1 MSLALPAA
9 LLLLL
14 VLPGYIFVYT
24 YKGRLRPQNDALV
37 SNASMTASWIIGL
50 LGAIVAHAL
59 WVPLCNC
66 LLRRTGQSLR
76 VDMNSVAY
84 LLAGEY
90 KEGFHSAASALTNY
104 PYQVMGYFAS
114 LYVVAAAL
122 GALSHYLV
130 RTGRWDRRFR
140 SLRFNNKWYY
150 LFSPDV
156 PITGVVVTVTCQHK
170 DQTSL
175 YTGVLESYDFTADG
189 QLELLV
195 LISAARAQLSP
206 NASTTPVFSPI
217 PESDSCS
224 GAEMSTRS
232 TSTTCIRSRSLSPL
246 LRPHLRLQQAP
257 RQTRLCLRFSCR
269 SLSRS
274 ATTGRGFY
282 GSIVQ
287 GPLRPFHDHRRQRS
301 A

>member
-150 LFSPDV
+150 LFPLMFLSPV
-156 PITGVVVTVTCQHK
+156 SSSRSPANTRIKHRSIPVCWSPM
-170 DQTSL
+170 TSL
-175 YTGVLESYDFTADG
+175 RMA
-189 QLELLV
+189 
-195 LISAARAQLSP
+195 
-206 NASTTPVFSPI
+206 
-217 PESDSCS
+217 
-224 GAEMSTRS
+224 
-232 TSTTCIRSRSLSPL
+232 SLS
-246 LRPHLRLQQAP
+246 
-257 RQTRLCLRFSCR
+257 CL
-269 SLSRS
+269 
-274 ATTGRGFY
+274 Y
-282 GSIVQ
+282 
-287 GPLRPFHDHRRQRS
+287 
-301 A
+301 